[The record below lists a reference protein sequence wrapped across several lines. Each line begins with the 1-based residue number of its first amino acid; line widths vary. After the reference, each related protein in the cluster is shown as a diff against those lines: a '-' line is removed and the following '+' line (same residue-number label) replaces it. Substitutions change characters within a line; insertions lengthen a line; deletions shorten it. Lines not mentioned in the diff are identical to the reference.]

1 MGSTGIEKL
10 PMVPLRE
17 AVVFPRTMVPFVV
30 GRQTSLTALESVL
43 VTGGDRRIFLAC
55 QRDAR
60 IDDPE
65 GDGIHTVG
73 TIVNVVQSLKVASGN
88 VRMLVE
94 GVARARALDI
104 ERTPA
109 GYLVAEVKP
118 LLDHGGDALE
128 VADLS
133 RQAVTLFENYIKLN
147 PGLPAETL
155 LSAIKVTDASR
166 VADTIAAHLLVPA
179 EIKQEL
185 LERVF
190 VRERLE
196 RVIQIIEIEIDK
208 LRLDHKVGARV
219 KQNLEKAQ
227 REYYLSEKI
236 KALQSELG
244 RGVKD
249 NDLDEL
255 AQKIEGAGMPD
266 EAKEKAI
273 VELKRLEAMPPVSA
287 EATVSRTYLDWLLAV
302 PWTKRSSEKRDLR
315 RARRILEDD
324 HFGLEEVK
332 ERILEHLAV
341 RRLAPDKPQRAI
353 LCFLG
358 PPGVGKTSLARSI
371 ARATGRKFV
380 RISLGGVRDEAEIR
394 GHRRT
399 YVGAFPGRIIQG
411 LKKCG
416 TRNPVF
422 LLDELDKMATDFRG
436 DPSAALLE
444 VLDPEQNH
452 SFVDHYLDTEFDLS
466 DVFFIATANVGHTIP
481 GPLQDRLE
489 VIRIAGYTYAEKL
502 AIAER
507 FLVNKTLDSTGL
519 AKKNVSFTHDALQSI
534 VERYTREAGV
544 RALERELSR
553 AGRKLARKFVEK
565 EWEGSYEV
573 KSESLSEL
581 LGVPRFR
588 PPEARAQNEV
598 GVATGLAWTAF
609 GGEILAPEVSAV
621 PGKGTLLI
629 TGQIGQVMQE
639 SANAALTY
647 VRSRAAELG
656 INPEFQKTSDIHIHV
671 AEGAIPKDGPS
682 AGTAM
687 AVALVSL
694 LTGIPALA
702 YVAMT
707 GEITLRGKVL
717 PVGGIKEKV
726 LAAHRSG
733 IRTVILP
740 RDNEKDLA
748 DIPPEVQA
756 DLDLVLVSHMDEV
769 LPRALERPPT
779 GLEMLGAGPEDQ
791 PRAH

>member
-30 GRQTSLTALESVL
+30 GRQSSLTALESVL
-43 VTGGDRRIFLAC
+43 GTGAERRIFLAC

-65 GDGIHTVG
+65 GDSIHTVG
-73 TIVNVVQSLKVASGN
+73 TIVNIVQSLKVASGN
-88 VRMLVE
+88 VRILVE
-94 GVARARALDI
+94 GISRARALDI
-104 ERTPA
+104 ERVSA

-118 LLDHGGDALE
+118 LHDHGADALE
-128 VADLS
+128 VTDLS
-133 RQAVTLFENYIKLN
+133 RQAVSLFENYVKLN

-155 LSAIKVTDASR
+155 LSAIKITDASR
-166 VADTIAAHLLVPA
+166 VADTIAAHLLVSA

-185 LERVF
+185 LERTF

-196 RVIQIIEIEIDK
+196 RVVQIIELEIDK
-208 LRLDHKVGARV
+208 LRLDHKVGAKV

-249 NDLDEL
+249 NDFEEL
-255 AQKIEGAGMPD
+255 AQKIEAAGMPD
-266 EAKEKAI
+266 EAKEKA
-273 VELKRLEAMPPVSA
+273 VAELKRLEAMPSVSA
-287 EATVSRTYLDWLLAV
+287 EATVSRTYLDWLIAV
-302 PWTKRSSEKRDLR
+302 PWTQRSHEKRDLR

-341 RRLAPDKPQRAI
+341 RRLAPEKPQRAI

-371 ARATGRKFV
+371 ARATGRNFV

-399 YVGAFPGRIIQG
+399 YIGAIPGRIIQG

-489 VIRIAGYTYAEKL
+489 VIRIAGYTYPEKL

-507 FLVNKTLDSTGL
+507 FLVNKTLDSAGL
-519 AKKNVSFTHDALQSI
+519 AKKNVTFTGDALQSI

-553 AGRKLARKFVEK
+553 ACRKLARKFVEK
-565 EWEGSYEV
+565 EWEGGYEV
-573 KSESLSEL
+573 KTESLSDL

-588 PPEARAQNEV
+588 PPEARANNEI

-656 INPEFQKTSDIHIHV
+656 INPEFQKNSDIHIHV

-694 LTGIPALA
+694 LTGIPAVA
-702 YVAMT
+702 HVAMT

-726 LAAHRSG
+726 LAAHRTG

-748 DIPPEVQA
+748 DIPPDVQA
-756 DLDLVLVSHMDEV
+756 DLEIVLVSHMDEV

-779 GLEMLGAGPEDQ
+779 GIEMVSAGTKDQ

>member
-1 MGSTGIEKL
+1 MVLTGIEKL

-30 GRQTSLTALESVL
+30 GRQSSLSAIDAVL
-43 VTGGDRRIFLAC
+43 ARPDRRVFLAC

-60 IDDPE
+60 VDDPDA
-65 GDGIHTVG
+65 DGVHTVG
-73 TIVNVVQSLKVASGN
+73 TIATIVQSLKVASGN

-94 GVARARALDI
+94 GAARARAL
-104 ERTPA
+104 EVSRHES
-109 GYLVAEVKP
+109 GYLLVEVKP
-118 LLDHGGDALE
+118 IVDVGADAIEL
-128 VADLS
+128 ADLA
-133 RQAVTLFENYIKLN
+133 RQVATLFESYVKLN

-155 LSAIKVTDASR
+155 LSTVRVTDPAR
-166 VADTIAAHLLVPA
+166 LADTIAAHILVPA
-179 EIKQEL
+179 ETKQDL
-185 LERVF
+185 LERIF
-190 VRERLE
+190 VRERLD
-196 RVIQIIEIEIDK
+196 RLIQLLETEIEK
-208 LRLDHKVGARV
+208 LRIDQRINTKV
-219 KQNLEKAQ
+219 KQQLEKAQ
-227 REYYLSEKI
+227 RDYYLSEKI
-236 KALQSELG
+236 KALQNELG
-244 RGVKD
+244 RGVRE
-249 NDLDEL
+249 NDLEEL
-255 AQKIEGAGMPD
+255 AQRIEKVGMPE
-266 EAKEKAI
+266 EAKDRALA
-273 VELKRLEAMPPVSA
+273 ELKRLEVMPAVSA

-302 PWTKRSSEKRDLR
+302 PWNKRSTERRDLR
-315 RARRILEDD
+315 RARRCLEED
-324 HFGLEEVK
+324 HFGLQEVK
-332 ERILEHLAV
+332 ERILEYLAV
-341 RRLAPDKPQRAI
+341 RRLAPDQPQRSI

-380 RISLGGVRDEAEIR
+380 RVSLGGVRDEAEIR

-452 SFVDHYLDTEFDLS
+452 AFQDHYLDTEFDLS
-466 DVFFIATANVGHTIP
+466 DVFFIATANVHHTIP
-481 GPLQDRLE
+481 PALQDRLE
-489 VIRIAGYTYAEKL
+489 IIRIAGYTFAEKL

-507 FLVNKTLDSTGL
+507 FLVAKNLEVTGL
-519 AKKNVSFTHDALQSI
+519 ADLRVQFTTEALQTI

-544 RALERELSR
+544 RSLEREIAR
-553 AGRKLARKFVEK
+553 TCRKLARKLVEK
-565 EWEGSYEV
+565 EWADQYEV
-573 KSESLSEL
+573 RSELLSDL
-581 LGVPRFR
+581 LGVPRYR
-588 PPEARAQNEV
+588 PPEARDRNEI

-609 GGEILAPEVSAV
+609 GGEILAPEVSSV
-621 PGKGTLLI
+621 PGKGKLLI

-656 INPEFQKTSDIHIHV
+656 IDPEFQKGADIHVHV
-671 AEGAIPKDGPS
+671 PDGAIPKDGPS
-682 AGTAM
+682 AGIAMATAM
-687 AVALVSL
+687 VSL

-702 YVAMT
+702 QIAMT

-733 IRTVILP
+733 IRAVILP

-748 DIPPEVQA
+748 DIPQEV
-756 DLDLVLVSHMDEV
+756 LVELETVLVSHMDEV

-779 GLEMLGAGPEDQ
+779 PFGIVGRGDATQ